1 MPRPSAACHSGPV
14 ATRIDYVDDPHAPA
28 PNSLVPSVN
37 CVVEN
42 EAGEILLIERSD
54 NGNWSLPGGAM
65 DLGESVADAAVRETL
80 EETGVLVEV
89 TGLVGIYTDPRHV
102 VHYTS
107 NDEIRQ
113 EFSIVFAGRPLS
125 GDPTPSDESSKVSWV
140 APSDLGLYR
149 MHGSMRQR
157 LAHYLERSPIPYIR

>member
-1 MPRPSAACHSGPV
+1 M
-14 ATRIDYVDDPHAPA
+14 ATRIDYVDDPNAPA

-42 EAGEILLIERSD
+42 DAGEILLIERTD
-54 NGNWSLPGGAM
+54 NGNWSLPGGSM
-65 DLGESVADAAVRETL
+65 ELGESIAEAAVRETL

-89 TGLVGIYTDPRHV
+89 TGLVGIYTNPRHL

-107 NDEIRQ
+107 DDEVRQ
-113 EFSIVFAGRPLS
+113 EFSVVFSARPLR
-125 GDPTPSDESSKVSWV
+125 GEPTPSTESSKVLWV
-140 APSDLGLYR
+140 APADLELHR

-157 LAHYLERSPIPYIR
+157 LSHYLERRSAPYIG